1 MHNKMYNKISSA
13 LQQVLP
19 NNWEDVVL
27 YSHIKDDCYEY
38 KFYVRVNG
46 EYILCFK
53 LEQKFNISQK
63 EIMNCFDELYK
74 TMLPDY
80 QEKQWY
86 SATIQ
91 LSNQGD
97 FSIDYDYE
105 DHSDEEDSYKDNWKK
120 KYLK

>member
-1 MHNKMYNKISSA
+1 MYNKISSA

-53 LEQKFNISQK
+53 LEQKFNISRK

-80 QEKQWY
+80 HEKQWY

-91 LSNQGD
+91 LSSQGD

-105 DHSDEEDSYKDNWKK
+105 DHSDEEDSYKDNWKR

>member
-53 LEQKFNISQK
+53 LEQAERFVNETDGVILTRK
-63 EIMNCFDELYK
+63 EDGNK
-74 TMLPDY
+74 TR
-80 QEKQWY
+80 
-86 SATIQ
+86 
-91 LSNQGD
+91 
-97 FSIDYDYE
+97 
-105 DHSDEEDSYKDNWKK
+105 
-120 KYLK
+120 